1 MLRLGLLLLAG
12 ACACALYGQD
22 SKTAVTVRLDRAGAP
37 LYVTIGGSERK
48 IADAAEKAWVLR
60 NGTDVVYSGK
70 DGAGGY
76 DNEGQSLYLYDT
88 RTGNRTK
95 LMAEYYIVDN
105 VKETSTSNGR
115 SALIVEM
122 LDNNIDASHVAV
134 VDPARGEVFC
144 EDGAKLKGMQGD
156 MITLAFYGDD
166 DWDNLHDNPNIAPRK
181 TEQHD
186 LRKLLDGPVM
196 NNAHQ

>member
-22 SKTAVTVRLDRAGAP
+22 SKPAVTVRLDRAGAP
-37 LYVTIGGSERK
+37 LYVTIGGGERK

-144 EDGAKLKGMQGD
+144 EDGAKLAGMQGD
-156 MITLAFYGDD
+156 TITLAFYGDD